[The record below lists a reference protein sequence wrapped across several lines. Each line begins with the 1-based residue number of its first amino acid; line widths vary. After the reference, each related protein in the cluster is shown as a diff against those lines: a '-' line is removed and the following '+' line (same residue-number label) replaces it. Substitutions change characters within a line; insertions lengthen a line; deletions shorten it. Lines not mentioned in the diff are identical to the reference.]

1 MPMPHAADASPA
13 PGLPATDDGF
23 LTPFLRHATA
33 TPERIFAR
41 LGGSVLT
48 FGALDTLS
56 ARLAARLRAA
66 GVKPG
71 DRVALML
78 RNSETALALM
88 FAIARIGA
96 VWVPVNTQAVGDN
109 LAYVLSHSGPRAI
122 IAEPDLDA
130 GRIGLRRR
138 SAVRRPWS
146 PPSLSAATARR
157 PPRYPAIPHLPPPM
171 MPSPSCTRPA
181 PPAGRRA

>member
-1 MPMPHAADASPA
+1 MSMPHAADASPA
-13 PGLPATDDGF
+13 PGLPATDEGF

-66 GVKPG
+66 GVKSG

-122 IAEPDLDA
+122 IAEPDLMPALSACGADLRSA
-130 GRIGLRRR
+130 AVVSSESLRPRRSSGRPGIRRSRTCRRR
-138 SAVRRPWS
+138 
-146 PPSLSAATARR
+146 
-157 PPRYPAIPHLPPPM
+157 
-171 MPSPSCTRPA
+171 
-181 PPAGRRA
+181 